1 MDLADGSITGWNFN
15 IVNLSYDGKAFLD
28 GSDES
33 PIQVNLDPTTPFL
46 TFDPVT
52 YANLINMLQIEDGKY
67 WRCQENPVR
76 TNDGNNTNDWF
87 TSCFSMQSC
96 FYW

>member
-1 MDLADGSITGWNFN
+1 MALADETITGWNFN
-15 IVNLSYDGKAFLD
+15 IVNISYDGKALLD

-46 TFDPVT
+46 TFDT
-52 YANLINMLQIEDGKY
+52 GSYATLINLLQIEDGKY
-67 WRCQENPVR
+67 WKCQDTPVR
-76 TNDGNNTNDWF
+76 TNDGTKTSDWW
-87 TSCFSMQSC
+87 TSCFSTQSC